1 MKKTVLTFFLV
12 AGLGS
17 AHEALAQAGLV
28 NLIATGVR
36 LGVSAARKPKAGVAA
51 PIPVQPVAATPAAP
65 ATVAHAPDRQLL
77 VRQRT
82 PADKLPKRG
91 SEEILAFEAQLDRCH
106 AALLA
111 DSTSII
117 CPPAQLTALQQAAV
131 SVARAQPSWDL
142 QPYQRETAFYL
153 AEDAYRQ
160 RAATPSK

>member
-17 AHEALAQAGLV
+17 AHTALAQAGLV

-65 ATVAHAPDRQLL
+65 VAHAPNRQQL

-82 PADKLPKRG
+82 PADKLPTRG
-91 SEEILAFEAQLDRCH
+91 SAEILAFEAQLDRCH

-131 SVARAQPSWDL
+131 RVARAQPSWDL
-142 QPYQRETAFYL
+142 QPYQRETAFDL
-153 AEDAYRQ
+153 AEDAHRQ
-160 RAATPSK
+160 RAAPPSK